1 MIKKPTFKG
10 LKNQDVIP
18 PAQLREQ
25 ARLVSLGRLQGR
37 AKWWEVAAAL
47 FVVIVIVTIAAFGIV
62 KVMWATPGLNSSK
75 YQAVFLEDGKVFF
88 GKLKNTDGEYIT
100 LENAYYTRT
109 SQTSNG
115 QTNADQTA
123 LVKVGSETYG
133 PEENIQI
140 ARSKVL
146 FWQNL
151 RDDSQVTTA
160 INSKVNQ

>member
-1 MIKKPTFKG
+1 MIKKPNFQG
-10 LKNQDVIP
+10 LKNRDVIP

-25 ARLVSLGRLQGR
+25 ARLVALGRLQGR
-37 AKWWEVAAAL
+37 AKWWQVVLVLFAAIAVVALAATL
-47 FVVIVIVTIAAFGIV
+47 IV
-62 KVMWATPGLNSSK
+62 KVMWATPGLNSAK

-109 SQTSNG
+109 TQSSNG

-151 RDDSQVTTA
+151 RDNSQVTTA
-160 INSKVNQ
+160 INSKINQ

>member
-1 MIKKPTFKG
+1 MVKKPTFQG
-10 LKNQDVIP
+10 LKNRDVIP

-25 ARLVSLGRLQGR
+25 ARLVALGRLQGR
-37 AKWWEVAAAL
+37 AKWWQVAAAL
-47 FVVIVIVTIAAFGIV
+47 FITVIVVTLAAFLIV
-62 KVMWATPGLNSSK
+62 KVMWATPGLSSSK

-88 GKLKNTDGEYIT
+88 GTLKNTDGEYIT

-109 SQTSNG
+109 TQSSNG

-140 ARSKVL
+140 SRSKIL

-160 INSKVNQ
+160 IKSKINQ

>member
-1 MIKKPTFKG
+1 MVKKPTFQG
-10 LKNQDVIP
+10 LKNRDVIP

-37 AKWWEVAAAL
+37 AKWWQVAAAL
-47 FVVIVIVTIAAFGIV
+47 FAVVVVITIAAFIMV
-62 KVMWATPGLNSSK
+62 KIMWATPGLNTSK

-109 SQTSNG
+109 AQSSNG
-115 QTNADQTA
+115 ETNADQTA

-160 INSKVNQ
+160 LKNGANQ